1 MRRFYPF
8 IWQFLEINISLTIAI
23 ITHREIRLSLVRSI
37 CPRTYTDITRHPVY
51 IILYTIIY
59 EYYTYLQ

>member
-23 ITHREIRLSLVRSI
+23 ITDREIRLSLVRSI
-37 CPRTYTDITRHPVY
+37 CPRTYTDITRHPIYY
-51 IILYTIIY
+51 IIYNYI
-59 EYYTYLQ
+59 